1 MHLRLEFI
9 AVVDGAVVA
18 RQAFATGE
26 IPKVQPIEPADLRHR
41 GREKIRAHT
50 PPRSNQAAIAG
61 ENNRWMQI
69 LKPP

>member
-1 MHLRLEFI
+1 MQRLEFI

-18 RQAFATGE
+18 RQAFANGE
-26 IPKVQPIEPADLRHR
+26 IPKVQPIEAADLRHR

-50 PPRSNQAAIAG
+50 PPRSNQTAIAG
-61 ENNRWMQI
+61 ENNGWPKL